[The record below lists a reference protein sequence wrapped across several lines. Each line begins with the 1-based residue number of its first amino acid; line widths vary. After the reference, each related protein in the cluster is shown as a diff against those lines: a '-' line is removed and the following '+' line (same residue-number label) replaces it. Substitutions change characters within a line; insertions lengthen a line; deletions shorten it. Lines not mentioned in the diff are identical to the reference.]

1 MPFRELQIGKENA
14 RFLDSESANF
24 RDGSSCDADGTGFG
38 AQTGSPAIR
47 ASGITAEAAEE
58 DADMQLVLLALQ
70 PGEETL
76 DAFVFVFGI
85 ALENQTALFGRELTP
100 RHVRGDSTATRPFFG
115 FLEQCAV
122 AWFRPWFDGPVVE
135 GLAGIGDDEIQIE
148 IDGISETLA
157 ARARS
162 VRIVKGEK
170 AGLRLLVKRAVI
182 LAFEALVEDE
192 AFGGISG
199 GVRHEFEDGLALP
212 FAVTDFDGVDETR
225 ARFRTDGEA
234 IH

>member
-24 RDGSSCDADGTGFG
+24 RDGFSCDADGTGFG

-135 GLAGIGDDEIQIE
+135 GLAGVGDDEIQIE

-170 AGLRLLVKRAVI
+170 AGLRLLVKRAII
-182 LAFEALVEDE
+182 LAFESLVEGE
-192 AFGGISG
+192 PLGGISG
-199 GVRHEFEDGLALP
+199 GVRHEFENGLALP